1 MLIDKDNVVRKHP
14 RQRFELH
21 GVGGVYILKK
31 VAEELYEDLL
41 DAAGEMSEQ
50 EQDHLYKLL
59 EKIEKHEKRNKE
71 KRRSHR
77 EID

>member
-1 MLIDKDNVVRKHP
+1 
-14 RQRFELH
+14 
-21 GVGGVYILKK
+21 LKK
-31 VAEELYEDLL
+31 AVEDLYEDLL
-41 DAAGEMSEQ
+41 DAAGEMSDQ

-59 EKIEKHEKRNKE
+59 EKIEKHEKRNKD

>member
-1 MLIDKDNVVRKHP
+1 M
-14 RQRFELH
+14 
-21 GVGGVYILKK
+21 GWGVYILKK
-31 VAEELYEDLL
+31 AVEDLYEDLL
-41 DAAGEMSEQ
+41 DAAGEMSDQ

-59 EKIEKHEKRNKE
+59 EKIEKHEKRNKD